1 MNKKRETII
10 LTIMCFALSIAIAV
24 QIKTVKNNGTT
35 IGSTQ
40 SESNL
45 KAQVLKMKEKYEQEY
60 EWLEEQTN
68 ELETVRQNVSSH
80 NDGLKELEDKIKKD
94 NLLLG
99 NSEVKGQGVII
110 TLNDGKVDFNLL
122 DIDQDPLIHAENVL
136 HVINEL
142 RNAGAEAI
150 SINDER
156 VTNKTAISCD
166 GNVIVVN
173 GSKIGT
179 PITISAIGSSARL
192 ATLDRTGGTLDIVFR
207 KAGKMAEFKKVN
219 SVELP
224 KYSGVY
230 SYKYAK
236 NAN

>member
-1 MNKKRETII
+1 MNKKREIII

-24 QIKTVKNNGTT
+24 QFRTVNNNGTT
-35 IGSTQ
+35 IGSSQ

-45 KAQVLKMKEKYEQEY
+45 KAQVLKMKEKYEDEY
-60 EWLEEQTN
+60 RLLEELTT
-68 ELETVRQNVSSH
+68 ELENVRQNVSGR
-80 NDGLKELEDKIKKD
+80 NGELKELEDKIKKD

-110 TLNDGKVDFNLL
+110 TLNDGKADFNLL

-192 ATLDRTGGTLDIVFR
+192 ATLDRTGGTLDIIFR
-207 KAGKMAEFKKVN
+207 KAGKIAEFKKVN
-219 SVELP
+219 TVELP

-230 SYKYAK
+230 SYKYAR
-236 NAN
+236 NID